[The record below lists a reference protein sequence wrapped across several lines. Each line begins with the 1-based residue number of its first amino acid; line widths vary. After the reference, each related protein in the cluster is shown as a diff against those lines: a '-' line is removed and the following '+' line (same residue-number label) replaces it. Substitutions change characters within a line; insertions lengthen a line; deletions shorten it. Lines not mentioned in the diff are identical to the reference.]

1 MFVTKKRLSR
11 RTVLKGLGAAVALP
25 ALDAMTPALALARQV
40 PRTPPRL
47 IAIEMVHGAAGSNA
61 LGAERHLWAPE
72 AVGPDFDLSPTS
84 LNGLAAFKKH
94 LTIISNTDVACAE
107 PYTAREIGGDHFRSS
122 AVFLT
127 QSHPKLTDGADVEAG
142 TSIDQIYAARV
153 SQQSPIPSMQMC
165 IEDVDQG
172 GACGFPYACAY
183 TDSISW
189 ASPTQPLPM
198 IRNPRVVFDE
208 MFGVFGGNETRAER
222 DRRQRDDRSILD
234 WLGVAIGRLNRELG
248 AADRRRMSD
257 YLDNIRE
264 IERRLQAVE
273 AFNASGEDRAF
284 PAAPIGVPDS
294 FTEHLRLMFDLQVVA
309 LRSDVTRVFAFKLG
323 RDNSNR
329 TYPESGFNGAFHP
342 TSHHSGKIE
351 KILDFAKL
359 NLFHVSQLSYLL
371 ERLRDTPDG
380 AGSGMSL
387 LDNSVVMYGSPMG
400 DSNLHNHKKV
410 PFFLAGHAGGRIK
423 GGLHIKA
430 PNGTPLAN
438 AMLGMLHALGAED
451 IAQFGDSDAAMDL
464 NTFNPRS
471 AFAG

>member
-1 MFVTKKRLSR
+1 M
-11 RTVLKGLGAAVALP
+11 LKGLGAAVALP
-25 ALDAMTPALALARQV
+25 ALDAMTPAMAFARNAA
-40 PRTPPRL
+40 PSPPRL
-47 IAIEMVHGAAGSNA
+47 IAIEMVHGAAGSSA
-61 LGAERHLWAPE
+61 LGAERFLWAPE
-72 AVGPDFDLSPTS
+72 LTGRAFDLSPTS
-84 LNGLAAFKKH
+84 LSGLAAFKEH

-142 TSIDQIYAARV
+142 TSLDQIYAARIGR
-153 SQQSPIPSMQMC
+153 QSPVPSMQMC

-189 ASPTQPLPM
+189 ASPTRPLPM

-208 MFGVFGGNETRAER
+208 LFGVFGSSESRAEQK
-222 DRRQRDDRSILD
+222 RRQADDRSILD
-234 WLGVAIGRLNRELG
+234 WLGTAMARLNRDLG
-248 AADRRRMSD
+248 AADRRRVSD

-273 AFNASGEDRAF
+273 AFNSSGETRVF
-284 PAAPIGVPDS
+284 PAAPAGVPDS
-294 FTEHLRLMFDLQVVA
+294 FTEHIRLMFDLQVVA

-329 TYPESGFNGAFHP
+329 VYPESGFTGAFHP

-359 NLFHVSQLSYLL
+359 NQFHVSQLAYLL
-371 ERLRDTPDG
+371 EKMRDTPDG
-380 AGSGMSL
+380 DGTL

-400 DSNLHNHKKV
+400 DSNLHNHKRV
-410 PFFLAGHAGGRIK
+410 PFFIAGRAGGRIK

-430 PNGTPLAN
+430 PAGTPLAN
-438 AMLGMLHALGAED
+438 AMLGVLHALGADD
-451 IAQFGDSDAAMDL
+451 IAQFGDSDAAMNL
-464 NTFNPRS
+464 NT
-471 AFAG
+471 

>member
-1 MFVTKKRLSR
+1 MFLTKKHLSR
-11 RTVLKGLGAAVALP
+11 RAVLKGLGAAVALP
-25 ALDAMTPALALARQV
+25 ALDAMTPARALARAAAKSV
-40 PRTPPRL
+40 PRL
-47 IAIEMVHGAAGSNA
+47 ICIEMVHGAAGSSA
-61 LGAERHLWAPE
+61 LGAERFLWAPQ
-72 AVGPDFDLSPTS
+72 AIGRGFDLSPTS
-84 LNGLAAFKKH
+84 LSGLSAFRDH

-142 TSIDQIYAARV
+142 TSIDQLYAARV
-153 SQQSPIPSMQMC
+153 GQQSPVPSMQLC
-165 IEDVDQG
+165 IENVDQG

-189 ASPTQPLPM
+189 ASPTRPLPM

-208 MFGVFGGNETRAER
+208 LFGVFGSGETPGEQKA
-222 DRRQRDDRSILD
+222 RQDDDRSILD
-234 WLGVAIGRLNRELG
+234 WLGTAIGRLNRELG
-248 AADRRRMSD
+248 AGDRRRLSD

-273 AFNASGEDRAF
+273 RFNASGETRVF
-284 PAAPIGVPDS
+284 PAAPLGVPDS

-309 LRSDVTRVFAFKLG
+309 LRSDVTKVFAFKLG

-329 TYPESGFNGAFHP
+329 VYPESGFTGAFHP

-359 NLFHVSQLSYLL
+359 NQFHVSQLAYLL
-371 ERLRDTPDG
+371 EKMRDTPDEDG
-380 AGSGMSL
+380 TL

-400 DSNLHNHKKV
+400 DSNLHNHKRV

-423 GGLHIKA
+423 GGAHIKA
-430 PNGTPLAN
+430 ANGTPLAN
-438 AMLGMLHALGAED
+438 AMLGVLHALGADD
-451 IAQFGDSDAAMDL
+451 IAQFGDSEGALDL
-464 NTFNPRS
+464 NV
-471 AFAG
+471 